1 MAGARVPTQNRG
13 RMRVE
18 ALLDAAESVIAE
30 RGYDAATMTEIAERA
45 GASIGSLYQYFPTK
59 AAIADMLRSRLWDAL
74 YAELAGLSE
83 AASGATAASF
93 AARLIA
99 TLSDFYRHRPA
110 LQNIA
115 EARLLPSS
123 ATADVRQRLRR
134 EVAAAI
140 SVFAPRITRDAAEAA
155 AVVVY
160 EFMKGA
166 RAIDAEPRLRHRA
179 AAATEMQAA
188 LEGYL
193 ASIARKAPDVEP
205 KA

>member
-1 MAGARVPTQNRG
+1 MAGVRIPTQDRG
-13 RMRVE
+13 KMRVE
-18 ALLDAAESVIAE
+18 ALLNAAEGVIAE

-59 AAIADMLRSRLWDAL
+59 SAITDMLRSRLWDAL
-74 YAELAGLSE
+74 YAELTDLSD
-83 AASGATAASF
+83 AAKGATASSF

-99 TLSDFYRHRPA
+99 TLSDFYRRRPA

-123 ATADVRQRLRR
+123 ATANVRQRLRR

-140 SVFAPRITRDAAEAA
+140 SVFAPDIEKEAAEAA

-166 RAIDAEPRLRHRA
+166 RAIDAEPRLHHRA
-179 AAATEMQAA
+179 AAAAELRAA

-193 ASIARKAPDVEP
+193 AGLVGK
-205 KA
+205 

>member
-1 MAGARVPTQNRG
+1 MVEARIPTQERG
-13 RMRVE
+13 KMRVE
-18 ALLDAAESVIAE
+18 ALIEAAESVIAA

-74 YAELAGLSE
+74 YAELAGLSD
-83 AASGATAASF
+83 AAKGATPAAF
-93 AARLIA
+93 ATRLIA
-99 TLSDFYRHRPA
+99 MLSDFYRRRPA

-115 EARLLPSS
+115 EARLLPSA

-140 SVFAPRITRDAAEAA
+140 SVFAPRVTKDGAEAA

-166 RAIDAEPRLRHRA
+166 RAIDVEPRLRHRA
-179 AAATEMQAA
+179 AAAAELQAA

-193 ASIARKAPDVEP
+193 ATLARKVPGADP